1 MVNPNACEIKV
12 LMLLY
17 SPDKKAY
24 IGFIPNDQAGFVDRI
39 RKVIQQQK
47 SKQVQV
53 FSRTVV
59 SVRHVL
65 ILLVTKQPPG
75 PGQAGPNPNIAQAG
89 PNILVTQTN
98 PLSMGGGQLSAAPQP
113 QQQQQQQQLQ
123 QPQMMN
129 PQQPAMAAPAPM
141 AGPVRGVAPPPTPAQ
156 LVAERQQNLMTI
168 KQLQQTLEAAQQ
180 KDIHLKALVFSVF
193 PYV

>member
-53 FSRTVV
+53 KVDMV
-59 SVRHVL
+59 IVWQVY
-65 ILLVTKQPPG
+65 
-75 PGQAGPNPNIAQAG
+75 
-89 PNILVTQTN
+89 
-98 PLSMGGGQLSAAPQP
+98 PQNC
-113 QQQQQQQQLQ
+113 LYSW
-123 QPQMMN
+123 
-129 PQQPAMAAPAPM
+129 
-141 AGPVRGVAPPPTPAQ
+141 T
-156 LVAERQQNLMTI
+156 T
-168 KQLQQTLEAAQQ
+168 
-180 KDIHLKALVFSVF
+180 
-193 PYV
+193 

>member
-53 FSRTVV
+53 NEP
-59 SVRHVL
+59 H
-65 ILLVTKQPPG
+65 
-75 PGQAGPNPNIAQAG
+75 
-89 PNILVTQTN
+89 TN
-98 PLSMGGGQLSAAPQP
+98 
-113 QQQQQQQQLQ
+113 
-123 QPQMMN
+123 
-129 PQQPAMAAPAPM
+129 
-141 AGPVRGVAPPPTPAQ
+141 RF
-156 LVAERQQNLMTI
+156 
-168 KQLQQTLEAAQQ
+168 
-180 KDIHLKALVFSVF
+180 LKSN
-193 PYV
+193 